1 MNLLGLG
8 DIDIKDVDE
17 QQKIQICFNILPGG
31 TSFLHLLAEAD
42 VTSQK
47 DQIKAFYT
55 TKDLFEVASSYKKND
70 LLGADDSSPYE
81 IPILPNIYGDTCID
95 LCLGLSS
102 KHAGVYE
109 KNTRSKDSLKKIIN
123 LAMADAIFDGI
134 KDYGFMHSSSFIIEA
149 VTKATKMSL
158 PSIFQYLENR
168 SKSVQHC
175 FFSKTEHGLN
185 GKYVKSSPSM
195 GDYALL
201 KTEIWVPESDIRNKI
216 FD

>member
-1 MNLLGLG
+1 MSYTWLDWRIMNLLGLG

-31 TSFLHLLAEAD
+31 TSFLHLLAKAD
-42 VTSQK
+42 VKSQK

-55 TKDLFEVASSYKKND
+55 TKNLFEVASNYKKND

-81 IPILPNIYGDTCID
+81 IPILPNIYGSTCID

-102 KHAGVYE
+102 GHAVVYA
-109 KNTRSKDSLKKIIN
+109 KKTKTRSKDSLKKIIN

-158 PSIFQYLENR
+158 PSI
-168 SKSVQHC
+168 
-175 FFSKTEHGLN
+175 
-185 GKYVKSSPSM
+185 
-195 GDYALL
+195 
-201 KTEIWVPESDIRNKI
+201 
-216 FD
+216 